1 MKVTA
6 ATLLTLLAAA
16 PSAYA
21 ANTRRLGAADVSDI
35 DNRRLSMDLIETA
48 AVEPADYYYYEGGES
63 KSGKSK
69 GTDKSKGTNKSKGT
83 DKSKG
88 SAKSDKGDY
97 YYYEG
102 GESKSDKSK
111 GSAKSDKSKGS
122 AKSGKEASAKLSS
135 SMMAATADG
144 PPPEAAA
151 LIAKI
156 IEVLGELGVDM
167 PEQAS
172 GVEPA
177 VFNGPIIDAIIEAIL
192 DALFGYGGSKSGKGS
207 KSGDHDYYYYEG
219 DSKSGKGE
227 SKSAKGV
234 GLTLTE
240 QASGVE
246 PAFDGPIVSIIEAI
260 IEEILEA
267 LFGYGSKSG
276 KGSKSGDHDYYY
288 YEGDSKSGKGESKS
302 GKGESKSVKG
312 A

>member
-48 AVEPADYYYYEGGES
+48 AVEPAGTDYYYYEGGES

-69 GTDKSKGTNKSKGT
+69 GTDKSKGSAKSDKSPT

-88 SAKSDKGDY
+88 SAKSDKKVSANSDY

-102 GESKSDKSK
+102 SAKSDKSK
-111 GSAKSDKSKGS
+111 GSAKSDKSKEPS
-122 AKSGKEASAKLSS
+122 AKSSKEPSAKSEKSS
-135 SMMAATADG
+135 SMMAATSGG
-144 PPPEAAA
+144 PPSKED
-151 LIAKI
+151 LV
-156 IEVLGELGVDM
+156 ELLGQILTELGFDK
-167 PEQAS
+167 PAQAS

-177 VFNGPIIDAIIEAIL
+177 DGVLTDFIFEIFE
-192 DALFGYGGSKSGKGS
+192 ALFGYGGSKSGKGS

-219 DSKSGKGE
+219 DSKSAKGE
-227 SKSAKGV
+227 SKSAKG
-234 GLTLTE
+234 
-240 QASGVE
+240 
-246 PAFDGPIVSIIEAI
+246 
-260 IEEILEA
+260 
-267 LFGYGSKSG
+267 
-276 KGSKSGDHDYYY
+276 
-288 YEGDSKSGKGESKS
+288 ESKS
-302 GKGESKSVKG
+302 AKR